1 MKGGGA
7 VEIHGLG
14 AQDLAGRMARREI
27 SPVDVMRATLDRIA
41 ALNPG
46 LTAIVSLRD
55 REALMG
61 EARLAEAALM
71 GEGPQGWLHGVP
83 VAVKDLVDVKGLP
96 TSCGAPFLAG
106 QVARADAGIVTRMRA
121 EGAIVVGKTNV
132 PMFGLGGH
140 STNRVFG
147 VTRNPYDR
155 TRTSG
160 GSSGGAGAALAT
172 GLLSVADGSDMM
184 GSLRNPA
191 AWNGVYGFRPTVGLI
206 PRGGVPGTPSY
217 GVSTLGPMARE
228 IGDLAA
234 LLRTMSGGAFA
245 GIGTA
250 PARPRIGW
258 LGDWGGAYPMEPG
271 ILALTEAALTRME
284 EAGWAVEPVAPPV
297 PRELIWDAWTDLRAF
312 AVAQDLV
319 THWRAPEARSQLNPQ
334 AIYEIERGL
343 ALTGEAVARALDLRE
358 TWLAALDT
366 LFATYDA
373 LVLPAAQ
380 LWPFPAEWDW
390 PREIAGVA
398 MDTYHRWMEVVVP
411 ASLAGLPALGMPA
424 GLGKTG
430 LPGGLQLI
438 GPHGSD
444 ASLLALAR
452 TYEEVI
458 GPRPILG

>member
-1 MKGGGA
+1 
-7 VEIHGLG
+7 
-14 AQDLAGRMARREI
+14 MARREI

-41 ALNPG
+41 EVNPG

-61 EARLAEAALM
+61 EARLAEAALLS
-71 GEGPQGWLHGVP
+71 GPQGWLHGVP

-96 TSCGAPFLAG
+96 TSSGAPFLAG
-106 QVARADAGIVTRMRA
+106 QVAEADAGIVARMRA
-121 EGAIVVGKTNV
+121 EGAIIIGKTNV

-140 STNRVFG
+140 STNKVFG
-147 VTRNPYDR
+147 VTKNPYDA
-155 TRTSG
+155 TRTAG

-206 PRGGVPGTPSY
+206 PRDDPPGTPSY

-234 LLRTMSGGAFA
+234 LLGTLSGGAFR
-245 GIGTA
+245 GSGEA
-250 PARPRIGW
+250 PAQPRIGW
-258 LGDWGGAYPMEPG
+258 LGDWGGAFPIEPG
-271 ILALTEAALTRME
+271 ILALAEAALARMGD
-284 EAGWAVEPVAPPV
+284 AGWAVEPVAPPL
-297 PRELIWDAWTDLRAF
+297 PREVLWDAWTDLRAF

-319 THWRAPEARSQLNPQ
+319 EHWRDPQARAQLNPQ

-343 ALTGEAVARALDLRE
+343 ALTGEAVARALELRDG
-358 TWLAALDT
+358 WLAALET

-373 LVLPAAQ
+373 LVLPATQ

-390 PREIAGVA
+390 PREIAGVQ

-424 GLGKTG
+424 GLGETG

-444 ASLLALAR
+444 AKILAMAE
-452 TYEEVI
+452 TYEAAI
-458 GPRPILG
+458 GPRPILS